1 MAVTGGPFES
11 LLRLITQAATETST
25 IKPDSESDLGL
36 RLSLSLT

>member
-1 MAVTGGPFES
+1 MTLTAGPFES

-36 RLSLSLT
+36 RLGLT

>member
-1 MAVTGGPFES
+1 MAVTGGHS
-11 LLRLITQAATETST
+11 RASSGLITQAATETST